1 MANQLTGQELL
12 NYLQA
17 QPQNQDLD
25 TTIRGAGY
33 VQNRG
38 GTEGVLRTKF
48 FTAVSAAQGLQLGP
62 SLSRNGHGKD
72 PTFRLKVG
80 PGGLVPV
87 SAAYTKKMGWEPGS
101 YVTLE
106 IDGDALVIVSEQE
119 QEPVSNGACS
129 VKQAAA

>member
-12 NYLQA
+12 NYLQQ

-62 SLSRNGHGKD
+62 SLSRNGQGKD
-72 PTFRLKVG
+72 PSFRLKVG
-80 PGGLVPV
+80 PGGLG
-87 SAAYTKKMGWEPGS
+87 ARQCCLYKE
-101 YVTLE
+101 
-106 IDGDALVIVSEQE
+106 DGLGTWQLRHS
-119 QEPVSNGACS
+119 
-129 VKQAAA
+129 

>member
-62 SLSRNGHGKD
+62 SLSRNGQGKD
-72 PTFRLKVG
+72 CLLYTSPSPRDKRQSRM
-80 PGGLVPV
+80 PS
-87 SAAYTKKMGWEPGS
+87 SA
-101 YVTLE
+101 
-106 IDGDALVIVSEQE
+106 
-119 QEPVSNGACS
+119 
-129 VKQAAA
+129 

>member
-1 MANQLTGQELL
+1 MANQITGQELL
-12 NYLQA
+12 DYLQA

-48 FTAVSAAQGLQLGP
+48 FTAVSAAQGLHLGP
-62 SLSRNGHGKD
+62 SLSRNGQGKD
-72 PTFRLKVG
+72 PSFRLKVG

-101 YVTLE
+101 YVNLE
-106 IDGDALVIVSEQE
+106 IDGDALVLVSEPASE
-119 QEPVSNGACS
+119 SACS
-129 VKQAAA
+129 VNGLAA